1 MALEMDG
8 IQRGWWLDLV
18 DTEKGPSLLTLSWCP
33 WYRLVQVGPHPLGTC
48 VFCLGRWGGSL
59 SLTSSS
65 RISGLWSTTPHQVF
79 PFWCL
84 CVKTNKR
91 AKTSTC
97 LSSPGEK
104 VVHIYHLLMVR
115 PNEGRV
121 TVPILQMKKLKAL
134 RCKCICSVSVLYR
147 PRLRSPD
154 SHRYIFSKGTVLS
167 VISLTTL
174 WESWARQRWQ
184 KMFFSS
190 RPHENNQLR
199 QHTWVCL
206 VF

>member
-1 MALEMDG
+1 MEIATEEVQEYIRKKGGLEHGLRDG
-8 IQRGWWLDLV
+8 WDSKGLV
-18 DTEKGPSLLTLSWCP
+18 TGLGGHREGPLSAETQLVS
-33 WYRLVQVGPHPLGTC
+33 LVQA
-48 VFCLGRWGGSL
+48 GSGWP
-59 SLTSSS
+59 SP
-65 RISGLWSTTPHQVF
+65 SGDMRFLPGKVRGFFVSNIFFKNFRPMVDYPPPGF
-79 PFWCL
+79 PILVLMCE
-84 CVKTNKR
+84 NKR

-154 SHRYIFSKGTVLS
+154 SHRYIFPKGTVLS

-174 WESWARQRWQ
+174 
-184 KMFFSS
+184 
-190 RPHENNQLR
+190 
-199 QHTWVCL
+199 
-206 VF
+206 